1 MTKKELEKMVITLKE
16 RVDILE
22 KLCVNQLK
30 INDAQV
36 SINNNLHDMIR
47 ATGEMVGVKYPKK

>member
-1 MTKKELEKMVITLKE
+1 MVVTLKE

-30 INDAQV
+30 INEAQV
-36 SINNNLHDMIR
+36 SVNISLHDMIR
-47 ATGEMVGVKYPKK
+47 TTGEMVGVNYPKK

>member
-1 MTKKELEKMVITLKE
+1 MTKRELEKMVATLKE

-30 INDAQV
+30 INEAQV
-36 SINNNLHDMIR
+36 SVNKSLHDMIR
-47 ATGEMVGVKYPKK
+47 TTGQCIGVKYPKE